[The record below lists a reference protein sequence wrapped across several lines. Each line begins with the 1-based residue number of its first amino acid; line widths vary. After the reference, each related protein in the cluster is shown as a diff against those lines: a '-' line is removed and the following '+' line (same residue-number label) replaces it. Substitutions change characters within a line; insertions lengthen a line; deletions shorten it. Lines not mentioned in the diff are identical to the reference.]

1 MTHYEHG
8 QHAPQQVKEGAVLA
22 EGVEDEELEVG
33 EPEGGADEG
42 AGEDEQQGP
51 QEAVQGTIFFRFSA

>member
-1 MTHYEHG
+1 M
-8 QHAPQQVKEGAVLA
+8 QEGAVLA

-51 QEAVQGTIFFRFSA
+51 EEAVQRAVLFRFSA